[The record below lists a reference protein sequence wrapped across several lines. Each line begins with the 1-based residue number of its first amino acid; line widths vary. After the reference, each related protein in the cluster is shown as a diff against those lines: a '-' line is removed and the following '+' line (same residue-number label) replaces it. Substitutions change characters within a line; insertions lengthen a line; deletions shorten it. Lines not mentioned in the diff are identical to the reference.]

1 MREVVTFLGTGRG
14 SLEGKSVEVCTLDV
28 VPENGLDVLHGLLQQ
43 TSQPPGYAVTRL
55 SNSVYVECVDFRVI
69 AEGEGERMTEQR
81 KSLTANWVER
91 DDDLHPGESLECLAF
106 SPNLAPFSVFPFHP
120 AICVDLLT
128 GAKAYRVLLNLTAVA
143 REFEHRGWQVM
154 ESPREALESG
164 TFSEGFMTVKKEG
177 FYVTLP
183 PASLMRIHME
193 LVRPQVFIRQCELVR
208 QAGPQAFDSE
218 FNLPIFQHEAQM
230 WN

>member
-1 MREVVTFLGTGRG
+1 
-14 SLEGKSVEVCTLDV
+14 
-28 VPENGLDVLHGLLQQ
+28 
-43 TSQPPGYAVTRL
+43 
-55 SNSVYVECVDFRVI
+55 
-69 AEGEGERMTEQR
+69 
-81 KSLTANWVER
+81 
-91 DDDLHPGESLECLAF
+91 
-106 SPNLAPFSVFPFHP
+106 
-120 AICVDLLT
+120 
-128 GAKAYRVLLNLTAVA
+128 
-143 REFEHRGWQVM
+143 M